1 MKNNKIIQL
10 FNCSVIALLFTACT
24 NHSTVIEGTLPS
36 DKYDKQKVYWVPMEG
51 ASSKTVDSTLIHKNT
66 FRLVVSEHNRNKMG
80 IIRVHYLLRWGIQDI
95 LVFTEPGTVKV
106 KLDSISSA
114 TGTPLNEVLQ
124 NWKDR
129 KMNYDKEAYALRKK
143 FRNASP
149 NDTTEIKEEF
159 KKATANYN
167 NDIDQIIAKNK
178 DNEIGKF
185 IFSLHKSF
193 YTPEQIN
200 QLKINE
206 K

>member
-1 MKNNKIIQL
+1 MKNSKVIQL

-36 DKYDKQKVYWVPMEG
+36 DKYDNEKVYWVPFEG
-51 ASSKTVDSTLIHKNT
+51 ASSKTVDSTWIHKNT
-66 FRLVVSEHNRNKMG
+66 FRLVVSGQNRNKMG
-80 IIRVHYLLRWGIQDI
+80 IVRLHYLLRWGIQDI
-95 LVFTEPGTVKV
+95 LIFTESGTVKV

-114 TGTPLNEVLQ
+114 TGTPLNDVLQ

-129 KMNYDKEAYALRKK
+129 KMRYDREAYALRKK

-159 KKATANYN
+159 KKVTAGYH
-167 NDIDQIIAKNK
+167 NDIYQIVTENK
-178 DNEIGKF
+178 DNEVGKF
-185 IFSLHKSF
+185 I
-193 YTPEQIN
+193 
-200 QLKINE
+200 LKISDRE

>member
-1 MKNNKIIQL
+1 MKNSKIIQL
-10 FNCSVIALLFTACT
+10 FNCSVIALLFAACT

-36 DKYDKQKVYWVPMEG
+36 DKYDKQVAYWVPFEG

-66 FRLVVSEHNRNKMG
+66 FRLVVSDHNRNKMG
-80 IIRVHYLLRWGIQDI
+80 IVRLHYLLRWGIQDL

-114 TGTPLNEVLQ
+114 AGTPLNEVLQ

-129 KMNYDKEAYALRKK
+129 KMSYDKEAYALREK

-149 NDTTEIKEEF
+149 NDTTELKEEF
-159 KKATANYN
+159 KKATDDYN
-167 NDIDQIIAKNK
+167 NDINKIIAENK
-178 DNEIGKF
+178 DNEVGKF
-185 IFSLHKSF
+185 I
-193 YTPEQIN
+193 
-200 QLKINE
+200 LKINGRD